1 MEKKG
6 SKYRSGSQIRIDD
19 RMNKGHV
26 ERGILFFAI
35 TAHKKAFWSLKVYLS
50 PIYLDRDKLKSFKL
64 VYFYSDWICDQPRY
78 ICDTFTH
85 VRQSD
90 FDNRFSILES
100 FTTLMTEPAP
110 EFGSFSTPLNLYC
123 SVTMQDR
130 VWLRKRTTTKKRPKI
145 FGDKPQ

>member
-1 MEKKG
+1 MWKEVFYFLQLQLIKKPFG
-6 SKYRSGSQIRIDD
+6 RNCRFICLQFTL
-19 RMNKGHV
+19 M
-26 ERGILFFAI
+26 
-35 TAHKKAFWSLKVYLS
+35 
-50 PIYLDRDKLKSFKL
+50 SFKL